1 MNERVKSILAKAH
14 LELMEENGAPLNTT
28 QLADRFAKLLVM
40 ECVDVAKKAKSLEA
54 AAGIMLHFGV
64 K

>member
-1 MNERVKSILAKAH
+1 MNERIKGILAKAH
-14 LELMEENGAPLNTT
+14 LQLMEESGAPLDTT
-28 QLADRFAKLLVM
+28 QLADRFAKLLVL
-40 ECVDVAKKAKSLEA
+40 ECVDVAMRAKSLEA